1 MPHHKG
7 EWAEL
12 DDMMA
17 ELDSPAVR
25 LVEGLLHLRV
35 SDCFFVLGVILSA
48 VLFLYAPQPSAQVSQ
63 RFAANIVGAPSPA
76 HSKARNQTPPVAD
89 WDLEAKEFAASALDS
104 ISHVYANSA

>member
-1 MPHHKG
+1 MPHRQG

-35 SDCFFVLGVILSA
+35 SDCFFVLGVILSS

-63 RFAANIVGAPSPA
+63 RFAATIVGAPSPA
-76 HSKARNQTPPVAD
+76 HSKARNQTPPID